1 VDALIA
7 IFPLIVVFALLVFWR
22 MPAKQTMPIAAV
34 LTAILAYFY
43 WGVSSNRIVAAT
55 GEGLIISGMLLYI
68 VWGALL
74 LLFVLKHSGAV
85 TAIRNG
91 FRDISPDRRV
101 QAIIVA
107 WTFGAFIEGA
117 AGFGTPAAVAGPLLV
132 ILGFPP
138 MAAVVAALTIQST
151 PVSFGAVGTPILVG
165 VNKGLEGQSIVTGYI
180 AEHSST
186 FAGATAELQYHELL
200 TMIGARVAVIHGIIG
215 TLIPLFVVCL
225 LTRFF
230 GQNRSWRE
238 GFAIW
243 PFALFAGFAFTVPSM
258 LFGVFL
264 GPMFPSLLGGLV
276 ALALTVIAAKRGWF
290 QPKEPWDFPPESS
303 WEPEWKSDFPPQTEN
318 SEQRPIALWLAWTP
332 YLIVAL
338 LLVALSLS
346 KQYVPSV
353 QNWLAATTWNPTLLA
368 TSDPKTTIA
377 AKLNILTLPGTVFLI
392 ASLSCLALHRMRLGE
407 FGAALAESGRA
418 IRGAAIAIVFAVPM
432 VRIFIQSNVNSAGL
446 ESMPRELA
454 TSVADLAGTAWPAC
468 AAVIGAMGAF
478 VAGSNTISNMTFSL
492 FQFDVALQIGLDPLF
507 VVALQAVGGAA
518 GNMICVHNV
527 VAAAATVGLLGREGA
542 LIRKTLIPTVYYLAA
557 AGVIGCVVLLGC
569 GKTQPAT
576 APVAVQPQAQPAE
589 EAPASEP
596 TTEAAPEPIAEPA
609 SQQKIDEE
617 TLPESKRTSLGLY
630 VMAADAYAMWK
641 ADPDG
646 IKMIEVRTPEEIQE
660 FGMPEMASHIP
671 LCEAEEFVAAVRE
684 IAQPEDTI
692 LMTCRSGNRSAAA
705 VNMLAPAGYK
715 KAYSIVDGFLGDKD
729 ADGNRTINGWK
740 KAGLPC
746 VTSQ

>member
-1 VDALIA
+1 MDALIA
-7 IFPLIVVFALLVFWR
+7 ITPLLVVFALLVFWR

-43 WGVSSNRIVAAT
+43 WGVSGSRIFAAT

-165 VNKGLEGQSIVTGYI
+165 VNKGLEGQAIVTGYI
-180 AEHSST
+180 AEHSAS
-186 FAGATAELQYHELL
+186 FAGATADAQYQTLL
-200 TMIGARVAVIHGIIG
+200 TIIGARVAIVHGIIG

-238 GFAIW
+238 GLAIW
-243 PFALFAGFAFTVPSM
+243 PFALFAGFAFTVPYV

-276 ALALTVIAAKRGWF
+276 ALALTVTAAKCGWF
-290 QPKEPWDFPPESS
+290 VPKETWDFPPESS
-303 WEPEWKSDFPPQTEN
+303 WEPDWRSDFPPQDEKPD
-318 SEQRPIALWLAWTP
+318 QRRITLWLAWTP
-332 YLIVAL
+332 YLIVAI

-346 KQYVPSV
+346 KKYLPTV
-353 QNWLAATTWNPTLLA
+353 QEWIEATTWKPVLLQ

-377 AKLNILTLPGTVFLI
+377 SKLNVFTLPGTIFLI
-392 ASLSCLALHRMRLGE
+392 ASLSCLLLHRMRLRE
-407 FGAALAESGRA
+407 FGAALGESGRA
-418 IRGAAIAIVFAVPM
+418 LRGAAIAIIFAVPM
-432 VRIFIQSNVNSAGL
+432 VRIFIQSNVNTAGL

-454 TSVADLAGTAWPAC
+454 TAVAELAGTAWPAC
-468 AAVIGAMGAF
+468 SAVIGAMGAF

-527 VAAAATVGLLGREGA
+527 VAASATVGLLGREGA
-542 LIRKTLIPTVYYLAA
+542 LIRKTLIPTVYYLVA
-557 AGVIGCVVLLGC
+557 AGVIGCVVLL
-569 GKTQPAT
+569 
-576 APVAVQPQAQPAE
+576 
-589 EAPASEP
+589 
-596 TTEAAPEPIAEPA
+596 
-609 SQQKIDEE
+609 
-617 TLPESKRTSLGLY
+617 L
-630 VMAADAYAMWK
+630 
-641 ADPDG
+641 
-646 IKMIEVRTPEEIQE
+646 
-660 FGMPEMASHIP
+660 F
-671 LCEAEEFVAAVRE
+671 
-684 IAQPEDTI
+684 
-692 LMTCRSGNRSAAA
+692 
-705 VNMLAPAGYK
+705 
-715 KAYSIVDGFLGDKD
+715 
-729 ADGNRTINGWK
+729 
-740 KAGLPC
+740 
-746 VTSQ
+746 